1 MKRLLLLMAVAGL
14 AGGLLVHE
22 LAREGG
28 YVLVSLYG
36 YSLETSVWF
45 ALLALLVTGLSLWL
59 VIRLLTG
66 LLQGL
71 TGATRLLVH
80 GSDER
85 NRRLLA
91 EGLVDFM
98 EGNWKQARKR
108 LVKTADRSLLPVIN
122 YLAAARSAFELGER
136 EEARQLLAR
145 AEQLGPQHRLATA
158 LAQARMEFMDQR
170 FEECL
175 STLNRVRKDAPQHPV
190 VLDLQRQCYVA
201 LEDWNA
207 LQELL
212 PLLKKHR
219 PQDKLAQ
226 EITALEL
233 RCLQHRLNQA
243 AQQSEPQAALEKAWA
258 GFDSK
263 SQRLPELLLH
273 YAGKLVVAGAEA
285 RAEALLRAS
294 LDKHWDDR
302 LLDLYGRLAGA
313 DLARQLLTAEAWLKE
328 RPRNASLLLA
338 LGRLA
343 LRNRLWG
350 KAREYFE
357 ASLRVL
363 PMPETYAEL
372 ARLTA
377 ALGEHQLSTGY
388 YQQGLG
394 LITHALPEL
403 PEPGQAGAF
412 SQTGG
417 LSTAGTASQTGL
429 QK

>member
-28 YVLVSLYG
+28 YLLISLYG

-45 ALLALLVTGLSLWL
+45 ALLALLVTGLLVWL
-59 VIRLLTG
+59 AIWLLSG

-91 EGLVDFM
+91 EGLLDFM

-122 YLAAARSAFELGER
+122 YLAAARAAFELGER

-158 LAQARMEFMDQR
+158 LAQARMEFMDKR
-170 FEECL
+170 YEECL
-175 STLNRVRKDAPQHPV
+175 STLARVQKDAPLHPV
-190 VLDLQRQCYVA
+190 VLDLRRQCYLA

-219 PQDKLAQ
+219 PQVAQ
-226 EITALEL
+226 ETEALEL
-233 RCLQHRLNQA
+233 RCLQHRLDQA
-243 AQQSEPQAALEKAWA
+243 AQQPEPQAALEKTWA
-258 GFDSK
+258 SFDSK
-263 SQRLPELLLH
+263 AQRLPDLLLH
-273 YAGKLVVAGAEA
+273 YAGKLVAAGLEP
-285 RAEALLRAS
+285 RAESLLRAS

-313 DLARQLLTAEAWLKE
+313 DPARQLLTAEGWLKA
-328 RPRNASLLLA
+328 RPRNATLLLA

-357 ASLRVL
+357 TSLRVL

-388 YQQGLG
+388 YQQGLR

-412 SQTGG
+412 SQTGT
-417 LSTAGTASQTGL
+417 LSPSKT
-429 QK
+429 